1 MCSGFLPPG
10 AEEHPFN
17 PANEV
22 EVVEFIKCDVYDCYA
37 EVENEGDVCPKCLAE
52 SEACAP
58 DADVMGM
65 AVPKSDHAE

>member
-1 MCSGFLPPG
+1 MYSGFLPPG

-37 EVENEGDVCPKCLAE
+37 EVENEGDVCAKCLRE
-52 SEACAP
+52 SEEI
-58 DADVMGM
+58 GM
-65 AVPKSDHAE
+65 A